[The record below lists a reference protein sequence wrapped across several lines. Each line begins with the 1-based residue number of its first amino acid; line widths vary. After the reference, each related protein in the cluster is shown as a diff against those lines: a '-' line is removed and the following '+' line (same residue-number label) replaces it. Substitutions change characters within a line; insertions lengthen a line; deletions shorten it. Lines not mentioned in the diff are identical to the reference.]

1 LGVERMLKLPTYATV
16 RIVKLRGDVDH
27 SVITS
32 SFDVPPVPAI
42 GDVGTIVDPTADL
55 KLYLVEKARP
65 DGYTDWL
72 ATFAEDELEIVD

>member
-1 LGVERMLKLPTYATV
+1 MLKLPTYATV
-16 RIVKLRGDVDH
+16 RIVKLRDDVDH
-27 SVITS
+27 TVISS
-32 SFDVPPVPAI
+32 SFEAPPTPAV
-42 GDVGTIVDPTADL
+42 GDIATIVDPTSDF